1 MTLKNQMNE
10 KIEIVRY
17 LEDNTVG
24 ATATAGLERMTER
37 QLDLLIR
44 LCRVNPDDEASM
56 QRVKRAMAGRDA
68 YRAER
73 MQMDRQNE
81 SDELNRKYNNLP
93 PDMKRQFIE
102 YVRENRDEFGDIDM
116 NWLVDPS
123 QNPPIEFWTG
133 ENGIVMNEIVNRI
146 LFGMEEK
153 ENRELIDSALRAIFI
168 YRNTRRESICSDLLI
183 ETLDSD
189 IKHMIFWKYAKARL
203 LYE

>member
-1 MTLKNQMNE
+1 MDE

-17 LEDNTVG
+17 LEENTISSS
-24 ATATAGLERMTER
+24 ASAGLERMAEW

-56 QRVKRAMAGRDA
+56 QRVKRAMAARDA

-73 MQMDRQNE
+73 MQMDRQIQAN
-81 SDELNRKYNNLP
+81 ELNLKYNNLP
-93 PDMKRQFIE
+93 SDMKRQFIE

-116 NWLVDPS
+116 NWLVDPL
-123 QNPPIEFWTG
+123 QNPPVEFWTG

-153 ENRELIDSALRAIFI
+153 ENREPIDSALRAIFK
-168 YRNTRRESICSDLLI
+168 YRNTKRESICSDLLI

-189 IKHMIFWKYAKARL
+189 IKHVIFWKYAKARL
-203 LYE
+203 QYE